1 MNKEDIKK
9 RILDALGNPSSGA
22 IVDHLDTIVEAIVG
36 RDQKSGY
43 KPNAKDGDGDG
54 LVQDG
59 TAHERPAKETRII
72 QASEKR
78 R

>member
-1 MNKEDIKK
+1 MNKEEVKK

-22 IVDHLDTIVEAIVG
+22 IVDHLDTIADAIVG

-59 TAHERPAKETRII
+59 TKYERPAKETRVIG
-72 QASEKR
+72 ASEKR
-78 R
+78 

>member
-1 MNKEDIKK
+1 MNKEDVKK

-22 IVDHLDTIVEAIVG
+22 IVDHLDTIADAIVG

-59 TAHERPAKETRII
+59 TKYERSAKETRVIG
-72 QASEKR
+72 ASEKR
-78 R
+78 